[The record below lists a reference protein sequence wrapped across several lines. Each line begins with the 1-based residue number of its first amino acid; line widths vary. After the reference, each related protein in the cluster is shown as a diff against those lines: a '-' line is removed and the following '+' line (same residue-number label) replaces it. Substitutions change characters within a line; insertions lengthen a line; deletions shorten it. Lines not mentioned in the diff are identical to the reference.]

1 MKKIIV
7 ALLALTVSV
16 SVFAQNELSKPTAPA
31 PAVISLD
38 TQVVGGQT
46 FYIIADQLDSI
57 YSNIR
62 VVIAPI
68 AENPPKTAQD
78 WILLFFKLLTSGVL
92 ASIASQG
99 VKVWKTA
106 QTLFAHLRNEW
117 IVFGVS
123 VAIGGAWLYLDTKFA
138 AFDFTD
144 LFYRTSA
151 VFTVAIVA
159 WRAGLSK
166 LFQKKQA
173 STPTA

>member
-1 MKKIIV
+1 MKKII
-7 ALLALTVSV
+7 LALVTLITCTWLV
-16 SVFAQNELSKPTAPA
+16 AQTPGLTNSPA
-31 PAVISLD
+31 PVVISLD

-68 AENPPKTAQD
+68 AENPPKSAQD
-78 WILLFFKLLTSGVL
+78 WILLIFKLLTSGVL

-123 VAIGGAWLYLDTKFA
+123 LAVGGAWLYLDTKFS

-166 LFQKKQA
+166 LFQKKETTP
-173 STPTA
+173 TPTA